1 MSGRGGGWVLAQL
14 VLSAAVALSALVGL
28 GTSAWSF
35 ALGGVLL
42 GAGVALLVESG
53 RRLGRSLTPFPAP
66 LPGGELRT
74 EGVYGLVRHPMYG
87 GGILVAFGWS
97 ALFQSVAGVVL
108 TVALAVF
115 FLLKS
120 RHEERRLAEAYPGY
134 AAYRRRARRRFLPYL
149 L

>member
-1 MSGRGGGWVLAQL
+1 MSGRGGGWVVAQL
-14 VLSAAVALSALVGL
+14 VLIVAVALSALVGL

-42 GAGVALLVESG
+42 VAGVALLVEAG
-53 RRLGRSLTPFPAP
+53 RRLGSSLTPFPAP

-120 RHEERRLAEAYPGY
+120 RHEEQWLEEAYPGY
-134 AAYRRRARRRFLPYL
+134 VAYRRRVRRRFLPYL

>member
-1 MSGRGGGWVLAQL
+1 
-14 VLSAAVALSALVGL
+14 
-28 GTSAWSF
+28 
-35 ALGGVLL
+35 
-42 GAGVALLVESG
+42 
-53 RRLGRSLTPFPAP
+53 
-66 LPGGELRT
+66 
-74 EGVYGLVRHPMYG
+74 MYG

-134 AAYRRRARRRFLPYL
+134 AAYRRRVRRRFLPYL